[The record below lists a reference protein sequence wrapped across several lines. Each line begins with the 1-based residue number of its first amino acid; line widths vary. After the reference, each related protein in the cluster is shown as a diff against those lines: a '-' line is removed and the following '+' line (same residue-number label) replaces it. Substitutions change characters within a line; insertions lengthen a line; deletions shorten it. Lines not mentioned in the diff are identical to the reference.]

1 MAQIGLMTTLDLRT
15 TAVETNN
22 KWFIYAVAEYSHI
35 LIDFHRNG
43 LDSDSVVNDRV
54 EIQTGLTPVDIR
66 PSQHILDNPLTK
78 TLLVSFSKPTKKYWS
93 LFSSRAARLIDRTD
107 ASDGV
112 THAGTTTLFA
122 TAIDS
127 QSVNAVGRQAILWMT
142 VPHQNNV
149 STALNLLKQKGSG
162 PRSLLCLIFQ
172 QNLTPP
178 TFTSAQLARGR
189 SIASIAD

>member
-107 ASDGV
+107 RLRRCDTCWDYHSVCYCHRQPVCQRCGKTGHTMDDC
-112 THAGTTTLFA
+112 
-122 TAIDS
+122 TAPE
-127 QSVNAVGRQAILWMT
+127 QCVN
-142 VPHQNNV
+142 
-149 STALNLLKQKGSG
+149 
-162 PRSLLCLIFQ
+162 CLEPVK
-172 QNLTPP
+172 TKRVR
-178 TFTSAQLARGR
+178 T
-189 SIASIAD
+189 